1 MRKILVTGCS
11 GFIGMHLCRSLL
23 SEKYDVLGID
33 NMNSYYSV
41 SLKNARLKQ
50 LKKYKNFHFR
60 KADITD
66 IDSLKKIFKIYKP
79 YKVVNLAAQAG
90 VRYSLSDPQ
99 TYVQTNILG
108 FVNILECCSIYNVR
122 QLVYAS
128 SSSVY
133 GANTHLPFSTL
144 DRTDSPISVYAV
156 SKKSNELLANVYSHI
171 KDLNSIGLRFF
182 TAYGPWGRPDMAIYI
197 FTKSII
203 AGKTI
208 SLFNH
213 GEMIR
218 DFTYIDDIV
227 TGIRSSIA
235 SDCKNEVFNLG
246 SQTKVNMKY
255 VISIIEK
262 KLGKKAIVRYVDIQP
277 GDVKASLADIHSS
290 QKKLNYKSMTSIEE
304 GIPLFIDW
312 YLGYK
317 G

>member
-90 VRYSLSDPQ
+90 VRYSLSNPQ